1 MSKIGRTLTDISGP
15 KRIFITGASGGLG
28 SALARLH
35 AAPGVFLC
43 LWGRDRARLDTAA
56 EQCRALG
63 STVEVRSLDLADG
76 EAALQALRAGDADS
90 QFDMAYLVAGRG
102 DTRAPGQ
109 RIESAE
115 LALRL
120 GQVNFSVPAAMASEL
135 VQRMAERGGGRV
147 VLIGSAAGQ
156 HALPFAA
163 AYAASKA
170 GLARYAQAL
179 RIAAAPLGVSVTL
192 AAPGFIDT
200 AAGRA
205 VPGPKPLLLSA
216 EEAARRIA
224 RAAIAGKGHHVTP
237 WPFAALRVI
246 DRMLPAGLRALLL
259 RGLAPPGS

>member
-1 MSKIGRTLTDISGP
+1 MTGP
-15 KRIFITGASGGLG
+15 KRILVTGASGGLG

-35 AAPGVFLC
+35 AAPDVHLC
-43 LWGRDRARLDTAA
+43 LWGRDLPRLEAAA

-63 STVEVRSLDLADG
+63 ASVTMRSLDLADG
-76 EAALQALRAGDADS
+76 DAALRALETDDAAMH
-90 QFDMAYLVAGRG
+90 FDMAYLVAGRG
-102 DTRAPGQ
+102 DTRTPGE
-109 RIESAE
+109 RVESPL

-120 GQVNFSVPAAMASEL
+120 GQINFSAPAAMAAALASA
-135 VQRMAERGGGRV
+135 MADRGGGRV

-179 RIAAAPLGVSVTL
+179 RIAAMPLGVSVTL

-205 VPGPKPLLLSA
+205 VPGAKPLILSA
-216 EEAARRIA
+216 DETARRIA
-224 RAAIAGKGHHVTP
+224 RAAIAGKGHFVTP

-246 DRMLPAGLRALLL
+246 DRMLPSALRARLL
-259 RGLAPPGS
+259 RSLAPPA